1 MTLSR
6 EMQELAQ
13 HLLDEEALAGDTTKL
28 AEPAVV
34 RVSEKLRGALSVLV
48 GADNYRFLLSR
59 ALTLARVEAPGLS
72 AVQITADGSLR
83 GVGEVD
89 LADYRAEAA
98 VLIGQLLGL
107 FLTFLGVPLTLRLLQ
122 DVSSN
127 LAVTTKSGIPKPFE
141 TILQEVEQLNRVSD
155 RLESLADQ
163 HPSVEDALI
172 TISANIRNA
181 ATTLDVLVL
190 IKDPSNKPQE
200 NESKEQSK
208 HYLM

>member
-13 HLLDEEALAGDTTKL
+13 HLLDEEAVAGDTTRL
-28 AEPAVV
+28 QEPVVV

-72 AVQITADGSLR
+72 AVQVMADGSLR
-83 GVGEVD
+83 GAGEVD
-89 LADYRAEAA
+89 LANYGAEAP

-127 LAVTTKSGIPKPFE
+127 LAVTTRSGIAKPFE
-141 TILQEVEQLNRVSD
+141 TILQEVEQLNKVSE

-181 ATTLDVLVL
+181 ATTLDVLLL